1 MPELPANPRTPDS
14 SATAPEPASSGGFL
28 RPEFVLAVPVFAT
41 RMVYLGTLT
50 LLPPLL
56 VERGISPAYLGVL
69 VGVYGYA
76 AVLMGLLAGAL
87 ADRFPP
93 ARLAAAGSALVGVA
107 VALLWAAT
115 VPVALGAAR
124 LLHGIAMGLFRPTV
138 STLVLQRVPA
148 ERRASAISIN
158 NVAYVAG
165 AAAGPVAA
173 GLLADRYGL
182 GTGLAAGAGVAV
194 LAAVYLLVLGRRDR
208 ARRSG
213 VTVWRGLRDL
223 PSLLVR
229 RRLLRPLA
237 YVLADMTILH
247 LWLVFLPV
255 YLVQVHGFT
264 LTAAGSLLSLEAL
277 AYAVAQPWWGRVL
290 DRGRPDVGIVVS
302 LVAHGLLV
310 TLLPLA
316 GGNWLLLAF
325 LLMVC
330 GALNAGAYPGAVT
343 LTAGRVDDAE
353 RGRAMGLLTS
363 TSDVGQILG
372 PLVGSVAYAVSGRLE
387 GALVIAVG
395 IGLVGAVL
403 GWLVDRAAA

>member
-1 MPELPANPRTPDS
+1 MYEQPVNGHASVPQ
-14 SATAPEPASSGGFL
+14 SAASGGLL

-76 AVLMGLLAGAL
+76 SVFMGLLAGAL

-93 ARLAAAGSALVGVA
+93 ARLAAAGSALVSVA
-107 VALLWAAT
+107 VGLLWAAT
-115 VPVALGAAR
+115 APVALGAAR
-124 LLHGIAMGLFRPTV
+124 LLHGIAMGLFRPAA

-165 AAAGPVAA
+165 AAAGPVVA
-173 GLLADRYGL
+173 GVLADGYGL
-182 GTGLAAGAGVAV
+182 STGLAAGAGVALV
-194 LAAVYLLVLGRRDR
+194 AAGYLLMQGRRDY

-213 VTVWRGLRDL
+213 LSVWSGLRDL
-223 PSLLVR
+223 PSLVAR
-229 RRLLRPLA
+229 RRLSRPLA
-237 YVLADMTILH
+237 YILADMTILH
-247 LWLVFLPV
+247 LWLVFLPL
-255 YLVQVHGFT
+255 YLVQVHGFA

-290 DRGRPDVGIVVS
+290 DRGRPGVGIVVS

-316 GGNWLLLAF
+316 GGNWPVLAMLLVA
-325 LLMVC
+325 C

-343 LTAGRVDDAE
+343 LTAGRVDDDE
-353 RGRAMGLLTS
+353 RGRAMGLLAS

-372 PLVGSVAYAVSGRLE
+372 PLVGSVAYAVSGRLDA
-387 GALVIAVG
+387 ALLVAVG
-395 IGLVGAVL
+395 IGAAGAVL
-403 GWLVDRAAA
+403 GWLVDRVDMAAPA